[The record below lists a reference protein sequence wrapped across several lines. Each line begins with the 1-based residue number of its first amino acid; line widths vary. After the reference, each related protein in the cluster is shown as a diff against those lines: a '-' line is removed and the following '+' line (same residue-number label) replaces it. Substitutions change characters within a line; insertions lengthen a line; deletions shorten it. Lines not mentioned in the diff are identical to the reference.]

1 MSKQKQEGVPSALSE
16 LECPQ
21 ISCGRDLPKL
31 WEYLAEIVTQ
41 AEERTSQ
48 SSRSFFW

>member
-21 ISCGRDLPKL
+21 ISCGSGPPQALGVLVRDCHP
-31 WEYLAEIVTQ
+31 
-41 AEERTSQ
+41 S
-48 SSRSFFW
+48 